1 MSFLKK
7 LFGIGGEKGE
17 PGAPKVLGEETFEG
31 YKIKAIEM
39 KAGAE
44 YQLAGLIEK
53 EFDGEVKSSQF
64 IRADRLASA
73 DMAASAAIEKGKQIV
88 KEQGDRLFD

>member
-7 LFGIGGEKGE
+7 LFGIGGDNGE
-17 PGAPKVLGEETFEG
+17 PGVPKVLGEEAFEG
-31 YKIKAIEM
+31 FTIKAIEM
-39 KAGAE
+39 KAGSE
-44 YQLAGLIEK
+44 YQLAGVIEK
-53 EFDGEVKSSQF
+53 EIDGELKSSQF

-73 DMAASAAIEKGKQIV
+73 DMAASAALAKGKQIV